1 MPKLT
6 KEYKKQLMLTNE
18 QYVCSLKY
26 LITDKL
32 IEKDENI
39 AIREEVE
46 SSMSWTQ
53 SHPDADIDKFKE
65 KKSKSKNQC

>member
-1 MPKLT
+1 
-6 KEYKKQLMLTNE
+6 MLTNE
-18 QYVCSLKY
+18 QYACSLQY

-39 AIREEVE
+39 AIRQELE
-46 SSMSWTQ
+46 STMSWIQ
-53 SHPDADIDKFKE
+53 SHPDADINKFKE